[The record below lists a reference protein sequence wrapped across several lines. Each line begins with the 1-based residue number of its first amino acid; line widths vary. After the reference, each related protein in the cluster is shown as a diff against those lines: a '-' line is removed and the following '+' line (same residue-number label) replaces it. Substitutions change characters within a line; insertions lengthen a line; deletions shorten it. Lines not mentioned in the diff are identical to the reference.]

1 MRVFNIMMS
10 RDLGGI
16 QQAYLDYSAA
26 LKMHNHEVI
35 NISSMGAKINKLQ
48 KSNYTLPNIGTWCIF
63 SKIILRILIL
73 FYKPQLIICHGNR
86 AINFARKFAQKKP
99 LLVGVSH
106 NYSYKYLKKC
116 DYVITLTDELK
127 EHLIKHGIE
136 KRKLLSLP
144 NMTKIEHSYNPINYS
159 SPIVIG
165 ALGRFVSKKGFIY
178 LVEAFFM
185 LKNAGYNIVLFI
197 GGDGEDRPI
206 LERKVKELQLDNLVI
221 FPGWVNDKDD
231 FFRQIDIF
239 CLPSTIE
246 PFGIILLE
254 AMEHSKPIVAT
265 FSGGPSEIITDG
277 ENGLLADIE
286 SSQSLYNKLEK
297 IIIDPRMARKLSS
310 VAYSQLKEKY
320 DINIVSRKLSTILED
335 IIKQ

>member
-16 QQAYLDYSAA
+16 QQAYLDYLAA
-26 LKMHNHEVI
+26 IKMHNHEVI
-35 NISSMGAKINKLQ
+35 NISSIGAKINKLQ
-48 KSNYTLPNIGTWCIF
+48 KSNYTLPNIAPWCFF
-63 SKIILRILIL
+63 SKIILRILIIL
-73 FYKPQLIICHGNR
+73 YKPDLIICHGNR
-86 AINFARKFAQKKP
+86 AVNFARTFGQKKT
-99 LLVGVSH
+99 LLIGVSH
-106 NYSYKYLKKC
+106 NYSYKHLKKC

-127 EHLIKHGIE
+127 KHLIKYGIE
-136 KRKLLSLP
+136 ERKLLSLP
-144 NMTKIEHSYNPINYS
+144 NMITIEHSYNPISYS

-178 LVEAFFM
+178 LIETFSM
-185 LKNAGYNIVLFI
+185 LKNAGYNIVLLL
-197 GGDGEDRPI
+197 GGDGEDRTI

-221 FPGWVNDKDD
+221 FPGWVNDKDE

-265 FSGGPSEIITDG
+265 HCGGPAEIITDG

-297 IIIDPRMARKLSS
+297 IIIDPRMAQKLSS

-320 DINIVSRKLSTILED
+320 DINIVSKKLSTILED

>member
-1 MRVFNIMMS
+1 MRVFNIMLS

-16 QQAYLDYSAA
+16 QQTYLDYSEA

-35 NISSMGAKINKLQ
+35 NISSMGAKINKLLN
-48 KSNYTLPNIGTWCIF
+48 SNYTLPNIGPWCIF
-63 SKIILRILIL
+63 SQMILRILIA
-73 FYKPQLIICHGNR
+73 FYKPEIIICHGNR
-86 AINFARKFAQKKP
+86 AVNFASAFRQRKSIIICI
-99 LLVGVSH
+99 SH
-106 NYSYKYLKKC
+106 NYSYKHLKRC
-116 DYVITLTDELK
+116 DYVITLTHELK
-127 EHLIKHGIE
+127 EHLIKQRIE
-136 KRKLLSLP
+136 ERKLLSLP
-144 NMTKIEHSYNPINYS
+144 NMTRIKHSYNPINYS

-178 LVEAFFM
+178 LIEAFSM
-185 LKNAGYNIVLFI
+185 LKNAGYNIVLLI

-206 LERKVKELQLDNLVI
+206 LERKVKELQLEKIVI
-221 FPGWVNDKDD
+221 FPGWVSDKDD

-246 PFGIILLE
+246 PFSIILLE

-265 FSGGPSEIITDG
+265 LSGGPSEIITDG

-297 IIIDPRMARKLSS
+297 IIIDPRMAHKLSS

-335 IIKQ
+335 IIK

>member
-26 LKMHNHEVI
+26 IKMHNHEVI
-35 NISSMGAKINKLQ
+35 NISSIGAKINKLQ
-48 KSNYTLPNIGTWCIF
+48 KSNYTLPNIAPWCFF
-63 SKIILRILIL
+63 SKIILRILII
-73 FYKPQLIICHGNR
+73 FYKPDLIICHGNR
-86 AINFARKFAQKKP
+86 AVNFARTFGQKKS
-99 LLVGVSH
+99 LVIGVSH
-106 NYSYKYLKKC
+106 NYSYKHLKKC

-127 EHLIKHGIE
+127 KHLIKYGIE
-136 KRKLLSLP
+136 ERKLLSLP
-144 NMTKIEHSYNPINYS
+144 NMITIEHSYNPISYS

-178 LVEAFFM
+178 LIETFSM
-185 LKNAGYNIVLFI
+185 LKNAGYNIVLLL
-197 GGDGEDRPI
+197 GGDGEDRTI

-221 FPGWVNDKDD
+221 FPGWVNDKDE

-265 FSGGPSEIITDG
+265 HCGGPAEIITDG

-297 IIIDPRMARKLSS
+297 IIIDPRMAQKLSS

-320 DINIVSRKLSTILED
+320 DINIVSKKLSTILED